1 MKKLVTLM
9 VVGSAFVLF
18 VLLSLSGQAAGSEN
32 ASGNA
37 AGGGATIYNQHCV
50 KCHGAGGK
58 GVENFTPDL
67 SKVTNRGDWM
77 SIIKEG
83 KGTMPGFKDSLKP
96 AQLNAVLVHIRSFGK
111 GGKKK

>member
-1 MKKLVTLM
+1 MKKLVMLM
-9 VVGSAFVLF
+9 VVGSASLLF
-18 VLLSLSGQAAGSEN
+18 VSLSGQAAE
-32 ASGNA
+32 SGNA

-67 SKVTNRGDWM
+67 AKVTNRGEWLGT
-77 SIIKEG
+77 IKEG

-96 AQLNAVLVHIRSFGK
+96 AQVTAVLAHIRSFGK
-111 GGKKK
+111 SGKKK

>member
-9 VVGSAFVLF
+9 VVGSASLLF
-18 VLLSLSGQAAGSEN
+18 VLLSLPGQAAE
-32 ASGNA
+32 SGNA
-37 AGGGATIYNQHCV
+37 AGSGAAIYNQHCV

-67 SKVTNRGDWM
+67 AKVTSRGEWL

-96 AQLNAVLVHIRSFGK
+96 AQVKAVLTHIRSFGK

>member
-9 VVGSAFVLF
+9 VVGSASLLF
-18 VLLSLSGQAAGSEN
+18 IFLSLSGQAAE
-32 ASGNA
+32 SGNA
-37 AGGGATIYNQHCV
+37 AGSGATIYNQHCV

-58 GVENFTPDL
+58 GIENFTPDL
-67 SKVTNRGDWM
+67 AKVTNRGEWQ

-83 KGTMPGFKDSLKP
+83 KGTMPGFKDSLRP
-96 AQLNAVLVHIRSFGK
+96 PQLKAVLAHVRSFGK

>member
-1 MKKLVTLM
+1 MKKLVTLL
-9 VVGSAFVLF
+9 VVSSASVLF
-18 VLLSLSGQAAGSEN
+18 VCLSLTGQAAETS
-32 ASGNA
+32 APPA
-37 AGGGATIYNQHCV
+37 GGATVYNQHCV

-67 SKVTNRGDWM
+67 SKVTSRGDWL
-77 SIIKEG
+77 SIVKEG

-96 AQLNAVLVHIRSFGK
+96 AQVNAVLAHIRSFGK